1 MNISVMCFTKRG
13 SRLAEKISEKL
24 QDDNVSAECRYGGN
38 GTKSLKSWAEEQFEE
53 KNALIF
59 IGACGI
65 AVRTIAPCVKDK
77 LSDSPVLCIDEA
89 GQFVIPILSGHAG
102 GANELAY
109 EIAGIIGAV
118 PVITTASDVNGT
130 FAPDVFAVKNDL
142 SIMNRDGIARV
153 TSKILDGQT
162 VDIVISRDLSELSCG
177 SLKLKPKEYIIGM
190 GCRRGKSYSDIAA
203 FIDRQLLELGLDVSD
218 IMLLTSIDLKKNEEG
233 LIRWSGS
240 HRVPFRTYTADEL
253 KGVQGCFVSSDFVE
267 ECTGVDNVCERSAM
281 LAAGEEGELIMHK
294 KAENGM
300 TIAVSRRKWRVKTFG
315 KDMIY
320 EE

>member
-1 MNISVMCFTKRG
+1 MNISMMCFTERG
-13 SRLAEKISEKL
+13 SRLAGNTAEKL
-24 QDDNVSAECRYGGN
+24 RDDNVSVECRHGG
-38 GTKSLKSWAEEQFEE
+38 KSAETLRAWAEEQFAA

-59 IGACGI
+59 VGACGI
-65 AVRTIAPCVKDK
+65 AVRTIAPCIKDK

-102 GANELAY
+102 GANELANK
-109 EIAGIIGAV
+109 IAGIIGAV

-142 SIMNRDGIARV
+142 TIMNRDGIARV
-153 TSKILDGQT
+153 TSKILDGQMA
-162 VDIVISRDLSELSCG
+162 DIVISRDLSELSHG
-177 SLKLKPKEYIIGM
+177 ILKLKPKEFIIGM
-190 GCRRGKSYSDIAA
+190 GCRRGKGYGDIAA
-203 FIDRQLLELGLDVSD
+203 FIDRQLESLGLDISD
-218 IMLLTSIDLKKNEEG
+218 IMLLTSIDLKKDEEG
-233 LIRWSGS
+233 LIRWSNS

-253 KGVQGCFVSSDFVE
+253 KNAKGFFAGSDFVK
-267 ECTGVDNVCERSAM
+267 ECTGVDNVCERAAI
-281 LAAGEEGELIMHK
+281 LAAGEGGELVMHK

-300 TIAVSRRKWRVKTFG
+300 TIAVARKKWRLVTFG